1 VIAAIGLCGLAL
13 ASTIGS
19 LLLARVM
26 VLAWPEHSSAPE
38 RRAPEAVAEQ
48 KPSPEP
54 RLAPPREQ
62 AQPAPE
68 PVPPAPKPEPPP
80 LAFDPSGVC
89 DLPLRLTAATFDAV
103 RPERSLIMVRG
114 AEPDSSRVA
123 FTGTRFGEH
132 TLVEILPRAARFVR
146 GGQSCWLRMFGASAR
161 EKLEVE
167 RANAKAQQKAAK
179 RRGKRART
187 PAVEPYPPTRAL
199 TRAEL
204 ARAIRKVEPGSYL
217 LDRQL
222 LSKALARWDHV
233 AATTR
238 ISTTKRGSGRGLR
251 IVSLRDAGLLAGIGL
266 RSGDVLREI
275 NGRAIKRKRDL
286 RGAIVELSGSE
297 QATLTLERGDH
308 PMTLDYAVR

>member
-1 VIAAIGLCGLAL
+1 VPL
-13 ASTIGS
+13 
-19 LLLARVM
+19 
-26 VLAWPEHSSAPE
+26 
-38 RRAPEAVAEQ
+38 
-48 KPSPEP
+48 
-54 RLAPPREQ
+54 
-62 AQPAPE
+62 APE
-68 PVPPAPKPEPPP
+68 PEPAQ

-103 RPERSLIMVRG
+103 RPERSLVMVRG
-114 AEPDSSRVA
+114 AHPDSSRVA

-146 GGQSCWLRMFGASAR
+146 GDQSCWLRMFSATAR

-167 RANAKAQQKAAK
+167 RANTQAQQKAAR
-179 RRGKRART
+179 RRGKRV

-204 ARAIRKVEPGSYL
+204 ARAIRKVDAGSYL

-222 LSKALARWDHV
+222 LSKALARWDRV
-233 AATTR
+233 AATTQ
-238 ISTTKRGSGRGLR
+238 ISTTKRGTGRGLR
-251 IVSLRDAGLLAGIGL
+251 IVSLRGAGLLAGIGL

-275 NGRAIKRKRDL
+275 NGRAITRKRDL
-286 RGAIVELSGSE
+286 RGAIAELSGSE